1 MPGAYSDDLR
11 RKALAA
17 VERGI
22 PKKEVCD
29 MFGISL
35 SSLYLWIQRREQ
47 TGSYSAKTGYQKG
60 CNHRITDLDA
70 FESFVQANPDK
81 TQAEMAALWP
91 EEVSR
96 RTISR
101 MLKKIGFTRKKDLW
115 VSGKGS
121 AEATE
126 V

>member
-1 MPGAYSDDLR
+1 MLSEVKMPGAYSDDLR
-11 RKALAA
+11 SKALEA
-17 VERGI
+17 VKRGI

-29 MFGISL
+29 TFGISL
-35 SSLYLWIQRREQ
+35 SSLYLWIQRLEQ

-60 CNHRITDLDA
+60 YGQRITDLA
-70 FESFVQANPDK
+70 TFERFVQANPDK

-115 VSGKGS
+115 VPGKG
-121 AEATE
+121 
-126 V
+126 